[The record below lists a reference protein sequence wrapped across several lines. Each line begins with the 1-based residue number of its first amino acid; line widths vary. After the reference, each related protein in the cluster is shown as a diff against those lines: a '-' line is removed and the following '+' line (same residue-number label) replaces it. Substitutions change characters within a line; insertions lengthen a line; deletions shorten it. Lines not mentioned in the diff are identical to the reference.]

1 MYNILPNKK
10 LDKLEE
16 AVQILNKLTD
26 ELNKRCI
33 AFANA
38 EREYRKAL
46 AKKQLEFRTR
56 GRNEPAQLV
65 LNYAKG
71 DDKVAELRYKKE
83 IAKINV
89 DVCKEELKNHRTQI
103 EVLRSSLAY
112 DRATYLNS

>member
-1 MYNILPNKK
+1 MCNILPEEKLNRLSEAMGT
-10 LDKLEE
+10 LDKLTNG
-16 AVQILNKLTD
+16 LND
-26 ELNKRCI
+26 RCI
-33 AFANA
+33 KLASA

-46 AKKQLEFRTR
+46 AKKQLEYRTK

-71 DDKVAELRYKKE
+71 DEKVAELRYARD

-89 DVCKEELKNHRTQI
+89 DVCKETLKNHRMQI